1 MIKKIGILT
10 GGESSE
16 REISLKSCIAIE
28 KACNE
33 LGYTTKRII
42 IDGNAQK
49 IIPELIGVHYVFIAL
64 HGGKGENGV
73 IQGLLDSLNILYNG
87 SGVLAS
93 SLGMEKSLTKQL
105 VRSYG
110 IQTPDWK
117 VITDINDGKNYI
129 PNEFPIV
136 VKPSADGSTI
146 GLSFVKQQAEIA
158 EAVELAVKYDGNIM
172 IENYIKGRELTVT
185 IIGQQVFPI
194 IEIIPKHKFYDYE
207 CKYQKGMSEYICPAE
222 LSKKLTAKI
231 KNIALEV
238 FNILQCSGYARADFI
253 LDENNNPW
261 FLEINTLP
269 GMTTTSL
276 VPKSAKA
283 AGFSFNNLVQMII
296 NESLKK

>member
-16 REISLKSCIAIE
+16 REISLKTCTAVE
-28 KACNE
+28 NACKD
-33 LGYTTKRII
+33 LGYDTVQLVLNGDANKLIQKLQG
-42 IDGNAQK
+42 IDF
-49 IIPELIGVHYVFIAL
+49 VFIAL

-73 IQGLLDSLNILYNG
+73 MQGLLDSLNISYNG

-105 VRSYG
+105 ARSNG

-117 VITDINDGKNYI
+117 IFTDINESKSYSTND
-129 PNEFPIV
+129 FPIV

-146 GLSFVKQQAEIA
+146 GLSFVRKQAEIA
-158 EAVELAVKYDGNIM
+158 EAVELAGKYNGDIM
-172 IENYIKGRELTVT
+172 LENYIEGRELTVT

-194 IEIIPKHKFYDYE
+194 IEITPKHKFYDYE
-207 CKYQKGMSEYICPAE
+207 CKYQKGMSDYICPAE
-222 LSKKLTAKI
+222 LPKKLTTKI
-231 KNIALEV
+231 QNIALDI
-238 FNILQCSGYARADFI
+238 FNILHCSGYARADFI
-253 LDENNNPW
+253 LDKNDDSW

-276 VPKSAKA
+276 VPKSAMA
-283 AGFSFNNLVQMII
+283 AGISFNNLVQMII